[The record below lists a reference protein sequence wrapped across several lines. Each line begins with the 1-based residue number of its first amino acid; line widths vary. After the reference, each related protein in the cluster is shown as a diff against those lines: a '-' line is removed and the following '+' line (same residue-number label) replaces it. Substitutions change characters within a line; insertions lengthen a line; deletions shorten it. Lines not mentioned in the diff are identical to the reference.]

1 MTTWFPLRSGTNSP
15 CLTLQTIH
23 GHLLVTYLL
32 VLVGDPLEDAN
43 AQVCKL
49 RECSFGQVDMAS
61 RAARAEVGDGHVD
74 VSSLVYIKC
83 ENRQPILRSGEETM
97 AYTPRACGGNSS
109 LRWRTQSD

>member
-1 MTTWFPLRSGTNSP
+1 M
-15 CLTLQTIH
+15 
-23 GHLLVTYLL
+23 TYLL

-74 VSSLVYIKC
+74 VSSLVYSKC
-83 ENRQPILRSGEETM
+83 KKTIDMMVGLVVRSLQPKFRMYFTNVEF
-97 AYTPRACGGNSS
+97 ATPKRASCEG
-109 LRWRTQSD
+109 R